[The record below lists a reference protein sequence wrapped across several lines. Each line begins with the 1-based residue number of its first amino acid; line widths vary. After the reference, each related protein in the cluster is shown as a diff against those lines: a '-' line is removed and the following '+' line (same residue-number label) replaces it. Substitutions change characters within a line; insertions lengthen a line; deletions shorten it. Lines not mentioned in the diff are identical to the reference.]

1 MNRVVLSFVVP
12 LASFIMVAVFAVV
25 LGYVFYQVHHNTEMG
40 TLGVIAIGMVL
51 LIGTPVIAYLLEK
64 TMDK

>member
-25 LGYVFYQVHHNTEMG
+25 LGYVFYWVHHDTEMG

-64 TMDK
+64 AMDK

>member
-25 LGYVFYQVHHNTEMG
+25 LGYVFYEVHHNTEMG

>member
-25 LGYVFYQVHHNTEMG
+25 LGYVFYEVHHNTEMG

-51 LIGTPVIAYLLEK
+51 LVGTPVIAYLLEK
-64 TMDK
+64 AMDK

>member
-12 LASFIMVAVFAVV
+12 LASFIMVAIFAVV
-25 LGYVFYQVHHNTEMG
+25 LGYVFYEVHHNTEMG

-64 TMDK
+64 AMDK

>member
-25 LGYVFYQVHHNTEMG
+25 LGYVFYEVHHNTEMG
-40 TLGVIAIGMVL
+40 ILGVIAIGMVL

-64 TMDK
+64 ALDK

>member
-40 TLGVIAIGMVL
+40 ALGVIAIGLVL

-64 TMDK
+64 AMDK

>member
-1 MNRVVLSFVVP
+1 MNKVVLSFVVP

-40 TLGVIAIGMVL
+40 TMGVIIIGMVL
-51 LIGTPVIAYLLEK
+51 LIGTPLVAYLLEK
-64 TMDK
+64 NSER

>member
-64 TMDK
+64 AMDK

>member
-25 LGYVFYQVHHNTEMG
+25 LGYVFYEVHHNTEMG
-40 TLGVIAIGMVL
+40 TMGVIAIGMVL
-51 LIGTPVIAYLLEK
+51 LIGTPVIAYLLENAL
-64 TMDK
+64 DK

>member
-1 MNRVVLSFVVP
+1 MNKVVLSFVVP

-40 TLGVIAIGMVL
+40 TMGVIIIGMVL
-51 LIGTPVIAYLLEK
+51 LIGTPLIAYLLEK
-64 TMDK
+64 NSER

>member
-1 MNRVVLSFVVP
+1 MNKVVLSFVVP

-40 TLGVIAIGMVL
+40 TMGVIIIGMVL
-51 LIGTPVIAYLLEK
+51 LIGTPLIAYLLEK
-64 TMDK
+64 NSEK

>member
-25 LGYVFYQVHHNTEMG
+25 LGYVFYEVHHNTEMG
-40 TLGVIAIGMVL
+40 TMGVIAIGMVL

-64 TMDK
+64 AMDK

>member
-25 LGYVFYQVHHNTEMG
+25 LGYVFYEVHHNTEMG

-64 TMDK
+64 AMDK

>member
-1 MNRVVLSFVVP
+1 MNKVVLSFVVP

-40 TLGVIAIGMVL
+40 TMGVIIIGMVL
-51 LIGTPVIAYLLEK
+51 LIGTPLIAYLLEK
-64 TMDK
+64 SSER

>member
-25 LGYVFYQVHHNTEMG
+25 LGYVFYQVHHHTEMG
-40 TLGVIAIGMVL
+40 ALGVIAIGMVL

-64 TMDK
+64 AMEK